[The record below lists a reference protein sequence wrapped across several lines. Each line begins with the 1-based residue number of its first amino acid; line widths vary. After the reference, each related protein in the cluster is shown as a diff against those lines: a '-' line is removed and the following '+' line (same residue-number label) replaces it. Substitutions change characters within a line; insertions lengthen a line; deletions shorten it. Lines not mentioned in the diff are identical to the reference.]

1 VALLNPRSSRRLP
14 TVVNVVYLT
23 DLIDIRIDCVL
34 RLTSFAIRQ
43 LCNLLQQPAQKTNSR
58 KFRFVSLR
66 FRFDLIRFFRLT
78 RIKCIYQFIYIY
90 IYKFTCVQNAFAK
103 CRCEW
108 RWSWQCL
115 RVVSAAFRLLST
127 WAAQV
132 NSMLDVDVDV
142 LNLSAHF
149 LRLYDISR

>member
-1 VALLNPRSSRRLP
+1 MAINVALLNPRSSRRLP

-78 RIKCIYQFIYIY
+78 RIKCIYQFICIYIY
-90 IYKFTCVQNAFAK
+90 IYTSLRVYKMHLPNVDVNDDGADNAFV
-103 CRCEW
+103 W
-108 RWSWQCL
+108 
-115 RVVSAAFRLLST
+115 FLLPFAS
-127 WAAQV
+127 
-132 NSMLDVDVDV
+132 
-142 LNLSAHF
+142 
-149 LRLYDISR
+149 